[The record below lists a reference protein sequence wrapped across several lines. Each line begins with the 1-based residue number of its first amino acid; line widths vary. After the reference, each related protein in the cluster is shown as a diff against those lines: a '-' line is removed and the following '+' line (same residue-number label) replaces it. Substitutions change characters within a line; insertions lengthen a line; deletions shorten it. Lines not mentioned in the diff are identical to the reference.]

1 MKKIIRII
9 FSIFISIILSL
20 IVYYGITNKS
30 LLIDIGGLSILTVS
44 SNSMQPELT
53 VGDII
58 IIKKCSDYKINDI
71 ITYSVDEQYLVTH
84 RIIEKEG
91 NNFYTKGDSNNV
103 SDNEIVKIENV
114 KGKLIYNS
122 KLLKLIY
129 KHWLLFVLIVLII
142 FIVF

>member
-1 MKKIIRII
+1 MKKIIRLAL
-9 FSIFISIILSL
+9 SILLSIILSL

-30 LLIDIGGLSILTVS
+30 LLIDIGGISILTVS

-58 IIKKCSDYKINDI
+58 IIKKCTDYEINDI
-71 ITYSVDEQYLVTH
+71 ITYSVDNKYLVTH
-84 RIIEKEG
+84 RIIEKEEK
-91 NNFYTKGDSNNV
+91 NFCTKGDSNNV
-103 SDNEIVKIENV
+103 SDNDIVKIENV
-114 KGKLIYNS
+114 KGKLICNS

-129 KHWLLFVLIVLII
+129 KHWFLFVLIVLII

>member
-44 SNSMQPELT
+44 SNSMQPELA

-58 IIKKCSDYKINDI
+58 IIKKCSDYEINDI

-103 SDNEIVKIENV
+103 SDSEIVKIENV

-129 KHWLLFVLIVLII
+129 KHWLLFILIVLII